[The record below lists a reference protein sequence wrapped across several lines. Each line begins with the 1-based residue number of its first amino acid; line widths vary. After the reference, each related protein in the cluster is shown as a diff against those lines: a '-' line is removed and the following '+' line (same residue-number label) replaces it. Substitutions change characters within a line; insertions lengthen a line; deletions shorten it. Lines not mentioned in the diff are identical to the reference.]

1 MSTAL
6 RGTVLSGT
14 DVTVIRGGR
23 RVLDTASLTLPPGSV
38 TAILGPNGSGKST
51 FLRALAG
58 IWPSDG
64 GAVTLDGRPLAQL
77 PRQEVA
83 KRVSFLPQDTHCD
96 FAFTVDE
103 IVAMGRHPHR
113 GRFAPESARD
123 RAAVGEAIA
132 RCDLDHVRTRT
143 VDRLSGGER
152 QRVAIAR
159 CLATQPEVLL
169 LDEPTAHLDVEHALA
184 ILGLCGRLAATGTA
198 VGVAM
203 HDLATV
209 VRFANQ
215 AALLHGGR
223 LVASGSPRDVLTPAR
238 CRQVFAVDTEV
249 LTTADG
255 RTALIFSPCG
265 ANPWGS
271 RGEPDK
277 ARPTISR
284 GVH

>member
-1 MSTAL
+1 MSAAL
-6 RGTVLSGT
+6 RGAVLSGT
-14 DVTVIRGGR
+14 DVTVVRGGR
-23 RVLDTASLTLPPGSV
+23 RILDTASLTLLTGSV

-51 FLRALAG
+51 LLRTLAG
-58 IWPSDG
+58 IWRPDG
-64 GAVTLDGRPLAQL
+64 GAVTLDGQPLDRL
-77 PRQEVA
+77 PRQEIA

-123 RAAVGEAIA
+123 RAAVDEAIA
-132 RCDLDHVRTRT
+132 TCDVGHVRTRT
-143 VDRLSGGER
+143 LDRLSGGER

-184 ILGLCGRLAATGTA
+184 ILGLCGRLAAAGTA

-215 AALLHGGR
+215 AALLHDAR
-223 LVASGSPRDVLTPAR
+223 LVASGAPRDVLTPAR
-238 CRQVFAVDTEV
+238 CRQVFAVETEV

-255 RTALIFSPCG
+255 RPALIFSRCG
-265 ANPWGS
+265 ANPSGL
-271 RGEPDK
+271 RGEPDQ
-277 ARPTISR
+277 ACPTISR

>member
-1 MSTAL
+1 MSAML
-6 RGTVLSGT
+6 IAT
-14 DVTVIRGGR
+14 DVTVVRGGR
-23 RVLDTASLTLPPGSV
+23 RILHTASLTLSPGSV

-51 FLRALAG
+51 LLRTLAG
-58 IWPSDG
+58 IWRPDA
-64 GAVTLDGRPLAQL
+64 GAVTLDGQPLEQL
-77 PRQEVA
+77 PRQAIA

-113 GRFAPESARD
+113 GRFAPESPRD
-123 RAAVGEAIA
+123 RVAVDEAIA
-132 RCDLDHVRTRT
+132 ICDLGRLRMRT

-215 AALLHGGR
+215 AALLHDAR
-223 LVASGSPRDVLTPAR
+223 LVASGAPRDVLTPVR

-255 RTALIFSPCG
+255 RPALIFSPCD
-265 ANPWGS
+265 ANPEGS